1 MAEIK
6 VVPGT
11 IQLIRMT
18 DAEYFSDQY
27 KDYIS
32 NSKLGLF
39 NADEGGS
46 PEKFKTGFKESY
58 SESFELGTAVHT
70 MLLQKDLFHVADI
83 NKPSGKLG
91 VFAEAVYELRQKGL
105 TIEKSIKQGSV
116 QADYYAKSFSQ
127 TRIRTAIKN
136 SLEFYLKRIHFES
149 ELGKI
154 PIFLS
159 AALKEKYRG
168 CMVNIHS
175 SDIPRVLYPDGLLQ
189 APEYFNEYVILC
201 EVDVVFEDK
210 TIRVKLKGK
219 LDNFTLDHESETVT
233 LNDLKT
239 TSKPID
245 YFMGNYVKSK
255 ENPDEEIWYNG
266 SFQKYRYYR
275 QVGMYLWLL
284 QLALQELFGHKYKS
298 KVNMLVVET
307 VPGYNCKVYPVNGK
321 YIAAGLKE
329 FKELL
334 IKLVE
339 WTAQNPQE

>member
-39 NADEGGS
+39 NVDEGGS
-46 PEKFKTGFKESY
+46 PEKFNSGFKESY
-58 SESFELGTAVHT
+58 SESFELGTAVHA
-70 MLLQKDLFHVADI
+70 MLLQAKDYHIANI

-91 VFAEAVYELRQKGL
+91 VFAMEVYKLRQQNFK
-105 TIEKSIKQGSV
+105 IYDSIKQASIN
-116 QADYYAKSFSQ
+116 ADYYAKQFSA
-127 TRIRTAIKN
+127 TRIKTAIKN
-136 SLEFYLKRIHFES
+136 SLDFYLKRMKFQGEVDK
-149 ELGKI
+149 ET
-154 PIFLS
+154 IFLS
-159 AALKEKYRG
+159 AATQDKFDE
-168 CMVNIHS
+168 CMANIYS
-175 SDIPRVLYPDGLLQ
+175 SKLINTLYPEGLLSL
-189 APEYFNEYVILC
+189 PEYFNEYAVLC
-201 EVDVVFEDK
+201 EVDIVFEDK
-210 TIRVKLKGK
+210 TVRVKLKGK

-284 QLALQELFGHKYKS
+284 QLALQELFGYKYKS
-298 KVNMLVVET
+298 KVNMLVIET
-307 VPGYNCKVYPVNGK
+307 VPNYKSKVYSVNGK
-321 YIAAGLKE
+321 YITAGLKE

-339 WTAQNPQE
+339 WTEQNP